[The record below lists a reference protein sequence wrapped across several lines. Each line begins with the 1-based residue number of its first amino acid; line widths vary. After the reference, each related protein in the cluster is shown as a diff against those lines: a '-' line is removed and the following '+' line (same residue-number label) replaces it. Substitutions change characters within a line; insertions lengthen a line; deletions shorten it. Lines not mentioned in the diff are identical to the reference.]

1 MKINIDEILENFKI
15 DKNKTVYMKET
26 NDDIFLK
33 DVEREID
40 YLEYISACGA
50 FVDEYLNKFYLLRKY
65 LFKEKLENKLEVK
78 NTTEKRSKI

>member
-65 LFKEKLENKLEVK
+65 LFKQKLESQLSSKNKTKGVK
-78 NTTEKRSKI
+78 I